1 MRRNLKEKE
10 AIELLSNNYIGHLGY
25 LSGSYPHVV
34 PITYYYDE
42 ATHTIT
48 SYSSEG
54 HKIDA
59 MRKNP
64 MVSLCVDD
72 IRSVANWESVLVH
85 GTFTELTGIDAKH
98 MLRQFSEGV
107 KSIIN
112 RAPEKNAQFI
122 SEFSAKI
129 EKEKTPL
136 VFRIKIEEITGK
148 RILSLGLQ

>member
-10 AIELLSNNYIGHLGY
+10 SIELLSNNYIGHLGY

-54 HKIDA
+54 HKIDG
-59 MRKNP
+59 MRRYP
-64 MVSLCVDD
+64 MVSLCVDE
-72 IRSVANWESVLVH
+72 ISSVANWRSVLVH
-85 GTFTELTGIDAKH
+85 GTFMELSGIDAKH
-98 MLRQFSEGV
+98 MLHQFSDGV

-129 EKEKTPL
+129 EKEKIPL
-136 VFRIKIEEITGK
+136 VFRIQIEGITGK
-148 RILSLGLQ
+148 KRES